1 MLYELNC
8 ESLSVL
14 SQPAPTLLLL
24 LTCGVVKQLIYKKKS
39 FCSSQKYEVSQIY
52 AKRIVSYT
60 VALVT
65 HVWKFQ
71 SSSEGNRCSFLMTQW
86 SRHNIGPILYPS
98 RIIPVSLGS
107 IFVSLKIPSPSGSVT
122 KTYSVPLCQIF
133 IFISLI
139 QLTDV
144 KQAHEA
150 R

>member
-86 SRHNIGPILYPS
+86 SRHNIGPILYLS
-98 RIIPVSLGS
+98 QYY
-107 IFVSLKIPSPSGSVT
+107 T
-122 KTYSVPLCQIF
+122 CVPWQYLCQLKDPKSFRECHKYIF
-133 IFISLI
+133 CPFVLDFYIYISDLVDRCE
-139 QLTDV
+139 TST
-144 KQAHEA
+144 
-150 R
+150 